1 MEVNV
6 LNCLLRKINSLHGHT
21 YIEEICGQYFK
32 LGFYLDGGG
41 FCWLIY
47 PLISIYVTFKQHWTI
62 PCQNTP
68 TSLGIFTGKKVLLD

>member
-6 LNCLLRKINSLHGHT
+6 LNCLLRKINSLYGHT

-41 FCWLIY
+41 GLLID
-47 PLISIYVTFKQHWTI
+47 LSINFNL
-62 PCQNTP
+62 CE
-68 TSLGIFTGKKVLLD
+68 F

>member
-6 LNCLLRKINSLHGHT
+6 LNCLLRKINSLYGHT

-41 FCWLIY
+41 FF
-47 PLISIYVTFKQHWTI
+47 V
-62 PCQNTP
+62 
-68 TSLGIFTGKKVLLD
+68 D